1 MEDHILIRGITN
13 GNETSFAT
21 LYSKYVDVLFSYG
34 VGLGYEREIIKDA
47 IQDVF
52 LKLLNHKF
60 ADSEISNLKFYLF
73 RSLKNRLI
81 DLHKNRIINDE
92 LDNCEFDFSI
102 KVSVLDDIIEAENKK
117 ILEQRIN
124 KLLDSLTN
132 RQREAIVLRYVHELE
147 YDKIGALLDM
157 TPKASRKLVSRAMER
172 MRNQELLLLLILFCK
187 F

>member
-1 MEDHILIRGITN
+1 MNEMVRAIIAIGASAKAITTIRGSKT
-13 GNETSFAT
+13 TPMMRLTTAT
-21 LYSKYVDVLFSYG
+21 RNKQ
-34 VGLGYEREIIKDA
+34 EDA

-60 ADSEISNLKFYLF
+60 AGSEITNLKFYLF
-73 RSLKNRLI
+73 RSLKNRFI
-81 DLHKNRIINDE
+81 DLHKNKIINEE
-92 LDNCEFDFSI
+92 LDSCDFDFSI
-102 KVSVLDDIIEAENKK
+102 KVSILDDIIEAENKK

-124 KLLDSLTN
+124 KLLDSLTS
-132 RQREAIVLRYVHELE
+132 RQREAIVLRYVHELG
-147 YDKIGALLDM
+147 YDEIASLLDM

>member
-60 ADSEISNLKFYLF
+60 AGSEITNLKFYLF

-81 DLHKNRIINDE
+81 DLHKNRINNE
-92 LDNCEFDFSI
+92 GLDNCEFDFSI
-102 KVSVLDDIIEAENKK
+102 KVSILDDIIEAENKK

-124 KLLDSLTN
+124 KLLDSLTS

-147 YDKIGALLDM
+147 YDEIASLLDM
-157 TPKASRKLVSRAMER
+157 TPKASRKLVSRAMDR
-172 MRNQELLLLLILFCK
+172 MRNQELLLFLILFCK